1 MKPIPAPKSSAGQT
15 ADGGMST
22 LPSPL
27 VTPTG
32 EFSASNR
39 RAGPA
44 CGTQRAYP
52 WLLLFSTAVAALFC
66 LLYITKP
73 VIVPS
78 PAMISPVAPMKT
90 TAPEK
95 SQGPPAAIPPAS
107 ASLLPARDKLPG
119 EGDSKPVPSDP
130 RSASA
135 VAPAVSQFEETNLRI
150 QHVLT
155 AEAPGGQLDRIILDV
170 PVLYQSRNLRWTPDE
185 VAASRELLVRLMD
198 YQEKCRNL
206 RAEGIG
212 LLDAWN
218 QLIERSIPATQV
230 RADSPTLPDNQQ
242 DAADTPRPA
251 GLLSTDSIQIQPS
264 GK

>member
-1 MKPIPAPKSSAGQT
+1 MKPIPASKSPVGLSN
-15 ADGGMST
+15 DGGMPT

-32 EFSASNR
+32 EYSASNR
-39 RAGPA
+39 RASPA
-44 CGTQRAYP
+44 CGAQRAYP

-73 VIVPS
+73 VIIPA
-78 PAMISPVAPMKT
+78 PAMIAPATPMKAT
-90 TAPEK
+90 TAEK
-95 SQGPPAAIPPAS
+95 PQTLPASPATPS
-107 ASLLPARDKLPG
+107 ASLLPARDTLPG

-130 RSASA
+130 RKASA
-135 VAPAVSQFEETNLRI
+135 APPAVSHFEETNLRI

-185 VAASRELLVRLMD
+185 VTAARNLLVRLMD

-212 LLDAWN
+212 LLDSWN
-218 QLIERSIPATQV
+218 HLIERSIPATQV
-230 RADSPTLPDNQQ
+230 RADSPTLPANQQ
-242 DAADTPRPA
+242 DAADAPRPA
-251 GLLSTDSIQIQPS
+251 GLMSTDSIQIQPS